1 MLSTLCLCFMCFMR
15 HMSTSSECNITP
27 ALQLIF
33 KLKINL
39 STPPP
44 LYLSLSHTLFLSLSL
59 SISQR
64 SIRLSSHCG
73 LWEVEA
79 ECDMQNEAPGP
90 AAASASSI
98 STTPSV
104 TTSLVTTSSTG
115 RPTLPHISV
124 YAGIPGRQ
132 TAQVQQQQCLYTVS
146 QKCVQCGGMELVE
159 PLGCCCCY

>member
-27 ALQLIF
+27 ELQLIF

-44 LYLSLSHTLFLSLSL
+44 LSLSHSFSRSL

-64 SIRLSSHCG
+64 SIRLSSHRG

-79 ECDMQNEAPGP
+79 EGDMQNEAQGP
-90 AAASASSI
+90 AAASI

-124 YAGIPGRQ
+124 YAGTPGRQ

-146 QKCVQCGGMELVE
+146 QKCVQCGGMGLVE
-159 PLGCCCCY
+159 PFGCCCCC